1 MNCWRLKRSIRREVI
16 ISLQVLFVVCG
27 PDALAVGVAR
37 VGQHDQFICYG
48 TLKELRDVDFG
59 APLHSLILCSPD
71 LHEME
76 LEMLNCF
83 HVSKLNK
90 SNWHIC

>member
-1 MNCWRLKRSIRREVI
+1 M
-16 ISLQVLFVVCG
+16 
-27 PDALAVGVAR
+27 GVAR